1 MQRKINWHSAKKKKS
16 HDHRRSEG
24 PGKKKC
30 QNRCQN
36 LPLLINLPHVK
47 YEIMFKIPT
56 TITKYIIF
64 TLINLM

>member
-1 MQRKINWHSAKKKKS
+1 MNFFMSLKKKKKS

-30 QNRCQN
+30 QIRCQKSTSSKH
-36 LPLLINLPHVK
+36 LPHVK

-64 TLINLM
+64 TSINSM